1 VASFD
6 MNAELAQKIA
16 DGAVEFTV
24 DQQPWLQG
32 YGSVD
37 ALWQA
42 KRGGFKLGGGQPV
55 LTGPTIVDKAGAA
68 NALTFAQQG
77 IR

>member
-1 VASFD
+1 
-6 MNAELAQKIA
+6 M
-16 DGAVEFTV
+16 
-24 DQQPWLQG
+24 
-32 YGSVD
+32 D